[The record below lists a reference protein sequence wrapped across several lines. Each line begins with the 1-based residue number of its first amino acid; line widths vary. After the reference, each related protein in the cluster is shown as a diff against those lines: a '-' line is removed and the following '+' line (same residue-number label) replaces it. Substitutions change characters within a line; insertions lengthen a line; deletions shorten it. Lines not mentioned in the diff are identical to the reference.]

1 MDLPD
6 NTAVIIQANEAL
18 SLPDNLYTI
27 LSSTQMREHGVEVND
42 KAKRHYGKQNL
53 VVDGVE
59 LPLTLQGGLLHLPL
73 REPTDEDLIKWPIV
87 TLTSDQPWDP
97 KAINDH
103 EIGEAAHVSRLS
115 QVIGMEAKADL
126 TALVHAVRNSYDV
139 ETSRPAPTEQD
150 LETYHPT

>member
-1 MDLPD
+1 
-6 NTAVIIQANEAL
+6 
-18 SLPDNLYTI
+18 
-27 LSSTQMREHGVEVND
+27 MREHGVEVND

-73 REPTDEDLIKWPIV
+73 REPTDEDLLKWPIV

-97 KAINDH
+97 RAINDTG
-103 EIGEAAHVSRLS
+103 IGEAAHVSRLA
-115 QVIGMEAKADL
+115 QVIGMEPRADL

-139 ETSRPAPTEQD
+139 STSRPAQ
-150 LETYHPT
+150 LNKN